1 MMRSRQI
8 RQRDLFEMDRAPAEI
23 PAARK
28 MVLIRLVECLLVEA
42 AAAGEAAGPA
52 DDLETREAGHEQ
64 DHA

>member
-8 RQRDLFEMDRAPAEI
+8 RQRDLFEMDRATAEL

-28 MVLIRLVECLLVEA
+28 MVLLRLVECLLVEA
-42 AAAGEAAGPA
+42 ATAREAAVPA
-52 DDLETREAGHEQ
+52 GSLETREARHEQ